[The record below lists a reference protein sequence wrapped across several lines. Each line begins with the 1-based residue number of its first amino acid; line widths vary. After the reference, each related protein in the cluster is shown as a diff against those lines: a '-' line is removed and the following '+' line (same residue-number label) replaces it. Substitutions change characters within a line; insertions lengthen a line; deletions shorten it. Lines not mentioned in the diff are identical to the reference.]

1 MCNWSMNDQ
10 GFVQSRVIMITVCGS
25 EALGGRK
32 WGSNAVYEGADEG
45 TVYTDNLARVSKLKT
60 RV

>member
-1 MCNWSMNDQ
+1 
-10 GFVQSRVIMITVCGS
+10 MITVCGS